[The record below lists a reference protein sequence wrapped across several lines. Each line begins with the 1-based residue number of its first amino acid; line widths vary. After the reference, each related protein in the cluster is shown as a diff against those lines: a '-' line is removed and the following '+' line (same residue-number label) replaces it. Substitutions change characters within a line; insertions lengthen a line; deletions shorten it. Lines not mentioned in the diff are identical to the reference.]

1 MTRKQK
7 ETTQNKERGIQ
18 IAAKVLILV
27 PFITFIVFLLALVAL
42 ASPIGLMVFMGY
54 RFKLQAAEKAEPF
67 FEFLTRPVRKLSAR
81 RHDSYIDLLNET
93 NMVVGPRPSADTYYD
108 SKARIKFENAEV
120 FSNSEM

>member
-1 MTRKQK
+1 MLWTAYQQK
-7 ETTQNKERGIQ
+7 ISVFILQTIPSVRH
-18 IAAKVLILV
+18 AAEG
-27 PFITFIVFLLALVAL
+27 FVFLLALVAL